1 MDTERREEKIKEQ
14 RKEDRMEKV
23 AGRKGQVYSFQS

>member
-1 MDTERREEKIKEQ
+1 MDMERREEKIKEQ
-14 RKEDRMEKV
+14 RKEDRMEKG